1 MFQST
6 NQSLSMWIIAASNS
20 IWTATT
26 IAVTLRNNDV
36 VTAWGSPPLSN
47 LQCLKI
53 KIMTMGMMKVHS
65 TEPKP
70 VAMLTILGNASPKRS
85 NYGRHLNFDWTAIAK
100 DLFWS
105 TKIYPAY
112 PGLVNHGT
120 ETAKNSQKPSAGTH
134 REETHSSSLAPHSE
148 PLPPFTNH
156 WIAPRIAVT
165 DGKITARLAAV
176 IRIPAVCRTPRN
188 RGGIATTNAEQLDP
202 VIEIVV
208 HPRNR
213 KWDESTYSTLLITRV
228 IKNNLLSGMSHQ
240 VPNMQTSWKTR
251 ENRVF
256 TKSYDFWVHH
266 HHSTKTCHWIQL
278 PIQINPLAIYKITV
292 YQNYSPI
299 YQRFHFLVM

>member
-1 MFQST
+1 MRVPSGPTMDKQWI
-6 NQSLSMWIIAASNS
+6 QVYERKIPESLVGT
-20 IWTATT
+20 WTL
-26 IAVTLRNNDV
+26 IEQQL
-36 VTAWGSPPLSN
+36 P
-47 LQCLKI
+47 
-53 KIMTMGMMKVHS
+53 
-65 TEPKP
+65 
-70 VAMLTILGNASPKRS
+70 
-85 NYGRHLNFDWTAIAK
+85 
-100 DLFWS
+100 
-105 TKIYPAY
+105 KIYFDQPRFTLLI
-112 PGLVNHGT
+112 PGSWT
-120 ETAKNSQKPSAGTH
+120 MEQKQPKTVKSHQLAPTH
-134 REETHSSSLAPHSE
+134 REETHSSSLAPHSSE
-148 PLPPFTNH
+148 PLPPFTNR

-188 RGGIATTNAEQLDP
+188 REGIGTTNAEQLDP

-292 YQNYSPI
+292 YQKYSPI
-299 YQRFHFLVM
+299 YQRFHFWVM

>member
-1 MFQST
+1 MRVPSGPT
-6 NQSLSMWIIAASNS
+6 MVGT
-20 IWTATT
+20 WTL
-26 IAVTLRNNDV
+26 IEQQL
-36 VTAWGSPPLSN
+36 P
-47 LQCLKI
+47 
-53 KIMTMGMMKVHS
+53 
-65 TEPKP
+65 
-70 VAMLTILGNASPKRS
+70 
-85 NYGRHLNFDWTAIAK
+85 
-100 DLFWS
+100 
-105 TKIYPAY
+105 KIYFDQPRFTLLI
-112 PGLVNHGT
+112 PGSWT
-120 ETAKNSQKPSAGTH
+120 MEQKQPKTVKSHQLAPTH

-148 PLPPFTNH
+148 PLPPFTHH

-188 RGGIATTNAEQLDP
+188 RGGIGTTNAEQLDP